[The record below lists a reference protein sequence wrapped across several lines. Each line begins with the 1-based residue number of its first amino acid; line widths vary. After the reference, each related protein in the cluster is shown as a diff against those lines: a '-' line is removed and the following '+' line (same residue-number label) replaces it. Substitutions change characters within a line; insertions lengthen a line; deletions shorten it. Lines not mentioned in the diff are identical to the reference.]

1 MSYSV
6 CKTCCARHEWH
17 WTEAFDKFGFNDG
30 DGLVM
35 TEAVADVLRDA
46 GLTVNVTLWGM
57 HNVIIN
63 SVSDNDTNL
72 IPRHVLIGHD
82 DPRDYLPPHIITLL
96 DEAFPDN
103 EEVEP

>member
-6 CKTCCARHEWH
+6 CESCGARYEWH

-30 DGLVM
+30 DGLMM
-35 TEAVADVLRDA
+35 TEVVADVLREA
-46 GLTVNVTLWGM
+46 GLSVTVTLWGM

-63 SVSDNDTNL
+63 AISDDAASL
-72 IPRHVLIGHD
+72 IPRHAIIGYD

-96 DEAFPDN
+96 DEAFPDD